1 MCLGASNELA
11 DGFVGCIR
19 AFVLN
24 GVPVDLVH
32 EVTKNAWGLYGVGV
46 GCQGKCPSNPCQN
59 GGVCKDGIN
68 DYTCLCPLGYAGR
81 LVILIHFAT
90 RYDYTILKFMHIT
103 KSVGEFGKLLG
114 RGA

>member
-1 MCLGASNELA
+1 MLFVLGASNELA

-59 GGVCKDGIN
+59 GGVCQEGYDSF
-68 DYTCLCPLGYAGR
+68 TCDCRY
-81 LVILIHFAT
+81 FAN
-90 RYDYTILKFMHIT
+90 RIEIP
-103 KSVGEFGKLLG
+103 
-114 RGA
+114 

>member
-1 MCLGASNELA
+1 MYCNIGATSEHS

-32 EVTKNAWGLYGVGV
+32 EVTKNPWGLYGVGV

-59 GGVCKDGIN
+59 GGVCQEGYDSF
-68 DYTCLCPLGYAGR
+68 TCDCRQVFNTGSTIFCTKHILH
-81 LVILIHFAT
+81 ILILFS
-90 RYDYTILKFMHIT
+90 F
-103 KSVGEFGKLLG
+103 
-114 RGA
+114 

>member
-1 MCLGASNELA
+1 MASNQYNNILIHLGATSEFA

-46 GCQGKCPSNPCQN
+46 GCQGKCTSNPCQN
-59 GGVCKDGIN
+59 GGVCKEGYDSF
-68 DYTCLCPLGYAGR
+68 TCDCR
-81 LVILIHFAT
+81 
-90 RYDYTILKFMHIT
+90 
-103 KSVGEFGKLLG
+103 SVEQQPQVLTFFIRKNQI
-114 RGA
+114 